1 MARRGR
7 GRRRRRR
14 LIAESQADGETGR
27 RGDWGKETASSN
39 VSPSPSLSLSPSSY
53 DSATETLAVILAAR
67 WNASRRLRAVNLRT
81 KLVLVFVAL
90 ALVPLAVVSV
100 VSYRSGVAA
109 VEGLVRASAD
119 ESAARIRR
127 RVEHVLAAQESRLLE
142 LAKSDS
148 LRGYAR
154 DARAAQPGIAPAA
167 AGGGA
172 GVPDVPDTVGAHFG
186 AYFKNNRDYLEA
198 VTCLDPSGRPL
209 FRATWEGDA
218 GGDVVFQTTN
228 FVSGEARYD
237 TRVWSLAGAEAL
249 RSPVTEEAYG
259 AALRVTLPVVDSTA
273 AASGAPPAAARGAEV
288 RLGDLFKDADE
299 RDAQVAP
306 AAAGGDAATRPARP

>member
-1 MARRGR
+1 
-7 GRRRRRR
+7 
-14 LIAESQADGETGR
+14 
-27 RGDWGKETASSN
+27 
-39 VSPSPSLSLSPSSY
+39 
-53 DSATETLAVILAAR
+53 
-67 WNASRRLRAVNLRT
+67 VNLRT

-154 DARAAQPGIAPAA
+154 DARAAQPGVAPAA

-237 TRVWSLAGAEAL
+237 ARVWSLAGAEAL
-249 RSPVTEEAYG
+249 RSPVTEESYG
-259 AALRVTLPVVDSTA
+259 AALRVTVPVVDSTS
-273 AASGAPPAAARGAEV
+273 AASGAPPVAAVVAEV

-306 AAAGGDAATRPARP
+306 AAAGGDAATRPARRVSARAAFVLLHNPAPGLGEPRGAD

>member
-14 LIAESQADGETGR
+14 LIAESQADGGTGR
-27 RGDWGKETASSN
+27 RGEWGKETASSN

-53 DSATETLAVILAAR
+53 DSAIETLAVILAAR
-67 WNASRRLRAVNLRT
+67 RNASRRLRAVNLRT

-154 DARAAQPGIAPAA
+154 AAQPGIAPAA

-209 FRATWEGDA
+209 VRATWEGDA

-237 TRVWSLAGAEAL
+237 ARVWGLRDAEAL
-249 RSPVTEEAYG
+249 RCAVTEEPYG
-259 AALRVTLPVVDSTA
+259 AALRVTLPAVESTST
-273 AASGAPPAAARGAEV
+273 ASGAPPGAALVPVV
-288 RLGDLFKDADE
+288 RLC
-299 RDAQVAP
+299 
-306 AAAGGDAATRPARP
+306 

>member
-14 LIAESQADGETGR
+14 LIAESQADRETGR
-27 RGDWGKETASSN
+27 GGTGGRKLRRQT
-39 VSPSPSLSLSPSSY
+39 SPRLSLSPSSY
-53 DSATETLAVILAAR
+53 DSAIETLAVILAAR
-67 WNASRRLRAVNLRT
+67 RNASRRLRAVNLRT

-167 AGGGA
+167 AGGVGA

-186 AYFKNNRDYLEA
+186 ADFKNNRDYLQA
-198 VTCLDPSGRPL
+198 VPCLDPSGRPL
-209 FRATWEGDA
+209 FRPAWEGDP
-218 GGDVVFQTTN
+218 G
-228 FVSGEARYD
+228 
-237 TRVWSLAGAEAL
+237 
-249 RSPVTEEAYG
+249 
-259 AALRVTLPVVDSTA
+259 
-273 AASGAPPAAARGAEV
+273 
-288 RLGDLFKDADE
+288 
-299 RDAQVAP
+299 RD
-306 AAAGGDAATRPARP
+306 

>member
-14 LIAESQADGETGR
+14 LIAESQADRETGR
-27 RGDWGKETASSN
+27 GGTGGRKLRRQT
-39 VSPSPSLSLSPSSY
+39 SPRLSLSPSSH
-53 DSATETLAVILAAR
+53 DSAIETLAVILAAR
-67 WNASRRLRAVNLRT
+67 RNASRRLRAVNLRT

-154 DARAAQPGIAPAA
+154 DARAAQPGVAPAA

-237 TRVWSLAGAEAL
+237 ARVWSLAGAGAL
-249 RSPVTEEAYG
+249 RPPATEESYG
-259 AALRVTLPVVDSTA
+259 AALRVTAPVVYSTSPASRAPPVA
-273 AASGAPPAAARGAEV
+273 AAV
-288 RLGDLFKDADE
+288 
-299 RDAQVAP
+299 
-306 AAAGGDAATRPARP
+306 AAGSPAHPFNGATGG